1 MEHLNEMLERKTFGL
16 VLRVFAPKSELVAS
30 QCDKNLALAHKAA
43 AMHIGSKKIFK
54 SILIMVV
61 SDTRRIDHDCG
72 ESATYLKE
80 QLKLNR
86 CPQISVHAP
95 SRADI
100 FCGILNEAAEE
111 LKTRRCN
118 YMAVFSN
125 AAADYLDLQ
134 YMNDASRA
142 FQNGAVA
149 VGLAITELQES
160 ILKGAL
166 ANTAMIWDLREL
178 GSVGGFDHFAEQP
191 YKQGHKGLLTDERL
205 VHWVQ
210 GKREDGKDAFYACA
224 GVEEIIPLIRLAR
237 KHDRPCIAPIMPSS
251 GKIWELP
258 TDPDQLA
265 RHLNKMTLK
274 TVRQELMANHVNASL
289 RMLEDAVMKQ

>member
-1 MEHLNEMLERKTFGL
+1 MENLSRILERKTFGL
-16 VLRVFAPKSELVAS
+16 VLRVFAHKLELVAL
-30 QCDKNLALAHKAA
+30 QCDKNLALAREAA
-43 AMHIGSKKIFK
+43 SMQVGGKKVFK
-54 SILIMVV
+54 NILIMVV

-72 ESATYLKE
+72 GSVAYLKQ
-80 QLKLNR
+80 QLKLDR

-95 SRADI
+95 ERADI

-111 LKTRRCN
+111 LKAHRCD

-125 AAADYLDLQ
+125 AATDYLDLQ
-134 YMNDASRA
+134 FMDDASRA

-149 VGLAITELQES
+149 AGLAITELQES

-191 YKQGHKGLLTDERL
+191 YKKGHEGLLTDERL
-205 VHWVQ
+205 VNWMQ
-210 GKREDGKDAFYACA
+210 GKREDGKNAFYACA

-237 KHDRPCIAPIMPSS
+237 KHDRPCIAAIMPSS

-258 TDPDQLA
+258 TDLDQLA
-265 RHLNKMTLK
+265 RHLNKMALK

-289 RMLEDAVMKQ
+289 GMLGDAVMK